1 MPKTISFHNGTVW
14 SRGHNIRDER
24 YVGKQEH
31 IDKTLTEQNVTI
43 RDVPVRQAYAEIF
56 GKAVEE
62 YNAKQKRSDRRIMDY
77 YDKIKHDKRKHPV
90 YECIVQTGDRFD
102 TGHIAKLE
110 KQALQRFAEEWDKR
124 NPNLRLI
131 GAYIHCDESD
141 GTVHMHVDYIPV
153 AECTRGMKLQNS
165 LDRALQ
171 QQGFLSTNIHQT
183 AQIAWQDSEREALC
197 IICRDLGID
206 VQRNQGIG
214 QGRKSLTP
222 QEYKRAKEKQKT
234 QIENELKP
242 LMDELDKYRILDVST
257 RFFDIEKKKVPFSK
271 KVTVSVEDIEQLEE
285 QAKAY
290 RVNRQEVYTLR
301 VRKAALD
308 ERERQLDE
316 REQQLD
322 EREQQLDEKGKYL
335 NERLDQLEENQ
346 RVIQKNR
353 HIVEHMYERQK
364 RVNQLLDQSECKVS
378 SLSAENVSLTDRVA
392 EMNRTIERL
401 RKWLDRREQQ
411 LGECSQQLRESQEAL
426 QDSQCIIQQ
435 MDDRQ
440 DEVNRVLEQLKCRV
454 SFLTTENDSLTA
466 QIADKDKT
474 VDEFQERLRTA
485 LQTVRE
491 ACESVSSIVKAVSM
505 LKYDRENGYG
515 IELTEKQG
523 RLIDAIVKY
532 GSRWMD
538 KTDEKI
544 GISQGIQENIQALTP
559 KKLRGR
565 GEMYL

>member
-90 YECIVQTGDRFD
+90 YECIVQIGDRSD

-322 EREQQLDEKGKYL
+322 EKGKYL

-346 RVIQKNR
+346 RVLQKNR
-353 HIVEHMYERQK
+353 HIVEQMYERQK

>member
-43 RDVPVRQAYAEIF
+43 RDVPVRQAYTEIF

-90 YECIVQTGDRFD
+90 YECIVQIGDRFD

-322 EREQQLDEKGKYL
+322 EKGKYL

-346 RVIQKNR
+346 RVLQKNR
-353 HIVEHMYERQK
+353 HIVEQMYERQK

-515 IELTEKQG
+515 IELTEKQR

>member
-90 YECIVQTGDRFD
+90 YECIVQIGDRFD

-141 GTVHMHVDYIPV
+141 DTVHMHVDYIPV

-322 EREQQLDEKGKYL
+322 EKGKYL

-346 RVIQKNR
+346 RVLQKNR
-353 HIVEHMYERQK
+353 HIVEQMYERQK

>member
-90 YECIVQTGDRFD
+90 YECIVQIGDRFD

-197 IICRDLGID
+197 IICRDLRID

-322 EREQQLDEKGKYL
+322 EKGKYL

-346 RVIQKNR
+346 RVLQKNR
-353 HIVEHMYERQK
+353 HIVEQMYERQK

>member
-90 YECIVQTGDRFD
+90 YECIVQIGDRFD

-316 REQQLD
+316 
-322 EREQQLDEKGKYL
+322 KGKYL

-346 RVIQKNR
+346 RVLQKNR
-353 HIVEHMYERQK
+353 HIVEQMYERQK

>member
-90 YECIVQTGDRFD
+90 YECIVQIGDRFD

-322 EREQQLDEKGKYL
+322 EKGKYL

-346 RVIQKNR
+346 RVLQKNR
-353 HIVEHMYERQK
+353 HIVEQMYERQK

-474 VDEFQERLRTA
+474 
-485 LQTVRE
+485 
-491 ACESVSSIVKAVSM
+491 C
-505 LKYDRENGYG
+505 
-515 IELTEKQG
+515 
-523 RLIDAIVKY
+523 
-532 GSRWMD
+532 
-538 KTDEKI
+538 
-544 GISQGIQENIQALTP
+544 
-559 KKLRGR
+559 
-565 GEMYL
+565 

>member
-90 YECIVQTGDRFD
+90 YECIVQIGDRFD

-257 RFFDIEKKKVPFSK
+257 RFFDIEKKKVSFSK

-322 EREQQLDEKGKYL
+322 EKGKYL

-346 RVIQKNR
+346 RVLQKNR
-353 HIVEHMYERQK
+353 HIVEQMYERQK

>member
-1 MPKTISFHNGTVW
+1 MPKTICFHNGTVW

-90 YECIVQTGDRFD
+90 YECIVQIGDRFD

-322 EREQQLDEKGKYL
+322 EKGKYL

-346 RVIQKNR
+346 RVLQKNR
-353 HIVEHMYERQK
+353 HIVEQMYERQK

>member
-14 SRGHNIRDER
+14 SRGHNIRIRDER

-90 YECIVQTGDRFD
+90 YECIVQIGDRFD

-322 EREQQLDEKGKYL
+322 EKGKYL

-346 RVIQKNR
+346 RVLQKNR
-353 HIVEHMYERQK
+353 HIVEQMYERQK

>member
-43 RDVPVRQAYAEIF
+43 RDVPVRQAYAKIF

-90 YECIVQTGDRFD
+90 YECIVQIGDRFD

-322 EREQQLDEKGKYL
+322 EKGKYL

-346 RVIQKNR
+346 RVLQKNR
-353 HIVEHMYERQK
+353 HIVEQMYERQK

>member
-1 MPKTISFHNGTVW
+1 MSALCKLVI
-14 SRGHNIRDER
+14 
-24 YVGKQEH
+24 
-31 IDKTLTEQNVTI
+31 
-43 RDVPVRQAYAEIF
+43 
-56 GKAVEE
+56 
-62 YNAKQKRSDRRIMDY
+62 
-77 YDKIKHDKRKHPV
+77 
-90 YECIVQTGDRFD
+90 RFD

-322 EREQQLDEKGKYL
+322 EKGKYL

-346 RVIQKNR
+346 RVLQKNR
-353 HIVEHMYERQK
+353 HIVEQMYERQK

>member
-90 YECIVQTGDRFD
+90 YECIVQIGDRFD

-322 EREQQLDEKGKYL
+322 EKGKYL

-346 RVIQKNR
+346 RVLQKNR
-353 HIVEHMYERQK
+353 HIVEQMYERQK

>member
-90 YECIVQTGDRFD
+90 YECIVQIGDRFD

-316 REQQLD
+316 REQQL
-322 EREQQLDEKGKYL
+322 
-335 NERLDQLEENQ
+335 
-346 RVIQKNR
+346 
-353 HIVEHMYERQK
+353 
-364 RVNQLLDQSECKVS
+364 
-378 SLSAENVSLTDRVA
+378 
-392 EMNRTIERL
+392 
-401 RKWLDRREQQ
+401 
-411 LGECSQQLRESQEAL
+411 GECSQQLRESQEAL

>member
-1 MPKTISFHNGTVW
+1 
-14 SRGHNIRDER
+14 
-24 YVGKQEH
+24 
-31 IDKTLTEQNVTI
+31 
-43 RDVPVRQAYAEIF
+43 
-56 GKAVEE
+56 
-62 YNAKQKRSDRRIMDY
+62 
-77 YDKIKHDKRKHPV
+77 
-90 YECIVQTGDRFD
+90 
-102 TGHIAKLE
+102 
-110 KQALQRFAEEWDKR
+110 
-124 NPNLRLI
+124 
-131 GAYIHCDESD
+131 
-141 GTVHMHVDYIPV
+141 
-153 AECTRGMKLQNS
+153 
-165 LDRALQ
+165 
-171 QQGFLSTNIHQT
+171 
-183 AQIAWQDSEREALC
+183 
-197 IICRDLGID
+197 
-206 VQRNQGIG
+206 
-214 QGRKSLTP
+214 
-222 QEYKRAKEKQKT
+222 
-234 QIENELKP
+234 
-242 LMDELDKYRILDVST
+242 
-257 RFFDIEKKKVPFSK
+257 
-271 KVTVSVEDIEQLEE
+271 
-285 QAKAY
+285 
-290 RVNRQEVYTLR
+290 
-301 VRKAALD
+301 
-308 ERERQLDE
+308 
-316 REQQLD
+316 
-322 EREQQLDEKGKYL
+322 
-335 NERLDQLEENQ
+335 
-346 RVIQKNR
+346 
-353 HIVEHMYERQK
+353 
-364 RVNQLLDQSECKVS
+364 
-378 SLSAENVSLTDRVA
+378 LSAENVSLTDRVA